1 MFVEAYIYRIFS
13 DNDNLS
19 YIGSTVKNIQQR
31 LEEHEISYGI
41 WILRKFQIGY
51 ISSFEV
57 LKNKNYR
64 IEQISKIEVFFDGEK
79 YHKDE
84 LFKLEKFY
92 INQYQCVNIHL
103 NKIKN
108 KTKRKDKFII
118 HSCLDL
124 EYFINKANLYKSIS
138 KEKCLSQKGF
148 IKYKEYQEY
157 MENNKSIDQT
167 LH

>member
-57 LKNKNYR
+57 LKNKNYH
-64 IEQISKIEVFFDGEK
+64 IEEISKIEVFFDGEK

-124 EYFINKANLYKSIS
+124 EYFINKANLYK
-138 KEKCLSQKGF
+138 
-148 IKYKEYQEY
+148 
-157 MENNKSIDQT
+157 
-167 LH
+167 